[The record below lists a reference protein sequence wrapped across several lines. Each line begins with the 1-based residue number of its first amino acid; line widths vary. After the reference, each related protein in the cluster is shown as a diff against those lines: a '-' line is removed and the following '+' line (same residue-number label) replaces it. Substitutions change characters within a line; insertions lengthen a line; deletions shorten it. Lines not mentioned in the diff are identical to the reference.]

1 MMGAL
6 TMNYGQT
13 ASSEQTTL
21 FAAEQTTKP
30 KQAGVPIYKVTLVRE
45 GKMPWGDTR
54 MRNSQM
60 VSAILHKYLE
70 GTDRENLCA
79 VLLNQKNEITGISTI
94 SIGSLTASVAHPRE
108 IYKIAILANCASIII
123 AHNHPSGDPHPSQED
138 RALTARLKECGT
150 LLGIPLVDSIII
162 GDGNEKYFSF
172 ADENL
177 L

>member
-1 MMGAL
+1 MGYKHIEA
-6 TMNYGQT
+6 
-13 ASSEQTTL
+13 SEQMTFL
-21 FAAEQTTKP
+21 GEEHTTKQ
-30 KQAGVPIYKVTLVRE
+30 KQAGVPVYKVTLVRE

-54 MRNSQM
+54 LRNSQM
-60 VSAILHKYLE
+60 VSALLHQYLE
-70 GTDRENLCA
+70 GVDREHLCV
-79 VLLNQKNEITGISTI
+79 VLLSQKNEIVGVSTI
-94 SIGSLTASVAHPRE
+94 SIGSLTASIAHPRE

-123 AHNHPSGDPHPSQED
+123 AHNHPSGDPQPSKED
-138 RALTARLKECGT
+138 CALTARLLECGR

>member
-1 MMGAL
+1 MRY
-6 TMNYGQT
+6 TQT
-13 ASSEQTTL
+13 ASSEQMTFLGEEHTTR
-21 FAAEQTTKP
+21 T

-60 VSAILHKYLE
+60 VSAILHQYLE

-94 SIGSLTASVAHPRE
+94 SIGSLTSSVAHPRE
-108 IYKIAILANCASIII
+108 IYKVAILANCASLIIV
-123 AHNHPSGDPHPSQED
+123 HNHPSGDPQPSKED
-138 RALTARLKECGT
+138 RALTARLLEAGKI
-150 LLGIPLVDSIII
+150 LGIPLVDSIII

-172 ADENL
+172 ADENML
-177 L
+177 